1 MSNAVPEKSWS
12 HIIVDFI
19 IKLLLA
25 QGYNSILV
33 VYDKITKMAY
43 FVPTTEKTLAKGVI
57 RLFWNYIQKLYSLQ
71 ESIIT
76 DREAQFIAK
85 IIKELNTM
93 LEIDTKLLIAYYLQT
108 DGQMERMN
116 QELKQ
121 YLRMFNDHRQEQW
134 PDWLVI
140 AEFAYNNKVQTST
153 KVSLFKANIEQ
164 DPCIGLEMRKKG
176 KFEKAK
182 EFATRIKKVY
192 KKAEVTLRKSQE
204 EIRKYTDRKR
214 SKLEKYKVED

>member
-1 MSNAVPEKSWS
+1 MPNAVPEKSWS
-12 HIIVDFI
+12 HITVDFI
-19 IKLLLA
+19 TKLLLA
-25 QGYNSILV
+25 QDYNSILV
-33 VYDKITKMAY
+33 VCDRITKMVY
-43 FVPTTEKTLAKGVI
+43 FVPTTEKTSAKGVA
-57 RLFWNYIQKLYSLQ
+57 RLFQDNIWKLYGLP
-71 ESIIT
+71 ESIII
-76 DREAQFIAK
+76 DREAQFTTGM
-85 IIKELNTM
+85 IKKLNLI
-93 LEIDTKLLIAYYLQT
+93 LEIDTKLLTAYHPQT

-116 QELKQ
+116 QKLKQ
-121 YLRMFNDHRQEQW
+121 YLRIFIDHRQEQQ